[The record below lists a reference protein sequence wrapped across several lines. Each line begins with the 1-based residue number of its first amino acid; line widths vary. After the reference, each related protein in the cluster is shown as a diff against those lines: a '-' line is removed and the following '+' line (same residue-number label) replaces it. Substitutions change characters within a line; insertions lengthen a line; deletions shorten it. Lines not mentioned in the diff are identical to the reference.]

1 VRIGV
6 LGGSFDP
13 IHNAHLIIARAA
25 LEALAL
31 DAVRLVVASTQP
43 FKEGRHAAPAADRL
57 RMVELAVDGVDGLVA
72 DGRELARPGPSY
84 TIDTLRELRSE
95 AADTELVLLMGSDT
109 AAGFGRWREPEAI
122 RAIAKIAVFRRPG
135 TADGVA
141 ASPAGHGGD
150 VEIAVPHLEISS
162 TVIRERAAAG
172 RSLAGWVHPAVAD
185 YIVASQ
191 LYGSGRG

>member
-1 VRIGV
+1 MRIGV

-31 DAVRLVVASTQP
+31 DAVRLVVAATQP
-43 FKEGRHAAPAADRL
+43 FKEGRHAAPPADRL
-57 RMVELAVDGVDGLVA
+57 RMVELAVDGVAGLVA

-84 TIDTLRELRSE
+84 TIDTLRELRAE

-109 AAGFGRWREPEAI
+109 AAGFSRWREPEAI
-122 RAIAKIAVFRRPG
+122 RSIATIGVFRRPATTG
-135 TADGVA
+135 GA
-141 ASPAGHGGD
+141 AALPGGQGD
-150 VEIAVPHLEISS
+150 VAIDVPLLEISS
-162 TVIRERAAAG
+162 TAIRERAARG

-191 LYGSGRG
+191 LYGSGRE